1 MCGIAGYFG
10 YQKNQPNFG
19 QIKKCLNLMK
29 NRGPDFQGFNKFSF
43 ENKVSIMLHSR
54 LSIIDPEIR
63 ANQPFEDES
72 GILSFNG
79 EIYNY
84 LELKKNYKLNQLK
97 TGSDTE
103 VLLKYLN
110 KFSLPKEDLD
120 GMWSYAYFDKKK
132 RELILCRDRFG
143 EKPLYFLY
151 HNSNYYYGSNIS
163 YIFALSG
170 INKNLNEEKILSF
183 ISYGFKSLF
192 LNNKTFFSEIKNIES
207 SSALIINNQL
217 NLKKKFIWRKIT
229 HIETD
234 NSFYNEKKIQLKSL
248 LIETFSKRFRS
259 DFPMACLL
267 SGGIDSS
274 AIVGLAKTIN
284 NIDLNCF
291 SIKTDDKNYDE
302 SERINSLCKS
312 FNLKPNYVRLN
323 KINNYDFLEKII
335 SDTYYPLSSISY
347 LVYAHLNK
355 AVKEKNFRVLLTGI
369 GGDEIFAGYYT
380 HHMNYLVQS
389 FKNRKNFKNIFS
401 TWKKFTKPLVRS
413 KILSDFDYYRKQL
426 KKKLPSFHEKEEIS
440 KFVKKKKELKVK
452 EKIFCKKN
460 FFRNQLSKD
469 LFRDTVPPQ
478 ILSADQVSMHFSIE
492 NRTPFLSH
500 ELFKFSNSISDE
512 CLIRNGFGKAI
523 LRDALSEFLPE
534 SIINFREKIGFYAN
548 INKLFHTN
556 SKKFKDQLFQSN
568 YINSLINVNQVNK
581 LLQKDYMNNAESK
594 FIFCILNLAIL
605 SNLK

>member
-1 MCGIAGYFG
+1 M
-10 YQKNQPNFG
+10 
-19 QIKKCLNLMK
+19 
-29 NRGPDFQGFNKFSF
+29 
-43 ENKVSIMLHSR
+43 
-54 LSIIDPEIR
+54 
-63 ANQPFEDES
+63 
-72 GILSFNG
+72 
-79 EIYNY
+79 
-84 LELKKNYKLNQLK
+84 
-97 TGSDTE
+97 
-103 VLLKYLN
+103 
-110 KFSLPKEDLD
+110 
-120 GMWSYAYFDKKK
+120 
-132 RELILCRDRFG
+132 
-143 EKPLYFLY
+143 
-151 HNSNYYYGSNIS
+151 
-163 YIFALSG
+163 
-170 INKNLNEEKILSF
+170 
-183 ISYGFKSLF
+183 F
-192 LNNKTFFSEIKNIES
+192 LNNETFFFEIKNIES

-217 NLKKKFIWRKIT
+217 NHKKKFIWNKIT
-229 HIETD
+229 RIKTE
-234 NSFYNEKKIQLKSL
+234 NSFYSEKKSNLKSL

-259 DFPMACLL
+259 DFPMACSL

-302 SERINSLCKS
+302 SERIDSMCKS
-312 FNLKPNYVRLN
+312 LNIKPNYVRLN

-335 SDTYYPLSSISY
+335 SDTYCPLSSISY
-347 LVYAHLNK
+347 LLYAHLNK
-355 AVKEKNFRVLLTGI
+355 AVKDKNFRVLLNGI

-401 TWKKFTKPLVRS
+401 MWKKFTKPLVRS

-440 KFVKKKKELKVK
+440 RFVKNRKRLKVK
-452 EKIFCKKN
+452 EKIFCKDN

-478 ILSADQVSMHFSIE
+478 LMSADQVSMYFSIE

-512 CLIRNGFGKAI
+512 YLIRDGFGKAI
-523 LRDALSEFLPE
+523 LRDALSDFLPE
-534 SIINFREKIGFYAN
+534 SIINFREKIGFNAN
-548 INKLFHTN
+548 INKLFDIN

-594 FIFCILNLAIL
+594 FIFCVLNLGIL